1 MAHIS
6 SIPLTSGRAPR
17 VPALALDTVWFQV
30 AGTLCNLQCRHC
42 FISCGPTNRS
52 HDYMPRDEVRR
63 YLDEAASMGVRDFYF
78 TGGEPFLH
86 RELDGIVEDAL
97 RVGPVS
103 VLTNATLVTPERAR
117 SLARLERGSR
127 YALEMR
133 VSLDGL
139 TAATNDPIRGEGTFD
154 TTVGGMRALAD
165 AGFLPIVTVAQTW
178 GDADDARLREGF
190 HAFLRAEGISRPR
203 VKILPL
209 FHLGREESRTR
220 GYEADEFLTDEHL
233 RGYDFWTLQCSNS
246 RMVTSRGVYVC
257 PILIESPGALL
268 APTLR
273 ESMRPFPLAH
283 GACYTCWATG
293 ASCRN

>member
-1 MAHIS
+1 
-6 SIPLTSGRAPR
+6 

-42 FISCGPTNRS
+42 FISCGPSNRS
-52 HDYMPRDEVRR
+52 HDYMPREDVRR
-63 YLDEAASMGVRDFYF
+63 YLAEAESMGARDFYF

-86 RELDGIVEDAL
+86 RELDGILEDAL
-97 RVGPVS
+97 RVGPAS
-103 VLTNATLVTPERAR
+103 VLTNATLVSAERAR
-117 SLARLERGSR
+117 SLARLERASR

-139 TAATNDPIRGEGTFD
+139 TAAMNDPIRGEGTFD
-154 TTVGGMRALAD
+154 ATVRGMRLLSQ

-178 GDADDARLREGF
+178 SDAEDARLREEF
-190 HAFLRAEGISRPR
+190 HLFLRAEGISRPR
-203 VKILPL
+203 VKVLPL
-209 FHLGREESRTR
+209 FLLGRETTRTR
-220 GYEADEFLTDEHL
+220 GYAPAELLTDEHL
-233 RGYDFWTLQCSNS
+233 RGYDFWNLQCSNS

-257 PILIESPGALL
+257 PILIDSPDALL

-283 GACYTCWATG
+283 GACHTCWATG